1 MYPAKEVKVIM
12 SQKHIALVPF
22 FFEII
27 HLTPQYLSL
36 LILVAVQPVGN
47 VESGN
52 LQKNCYLLFWLLL
65 ASFLFLLWAF
75 VGRCNLEE
83 HHFEYTLE
91 DLPLLVMV
99 LLLDPLNDCQEP
111 AFVTSSSSSSVQP
124 TSAKITGGASMTI
137 SASSFSKSSVLV
149 GSLGIS

>member
-1 MYPAKEVKVIM
+1 M

-36 LILVAVQPVGN
+36 LIQVVFQPVEN
-47 VESGN
+47 VESKYLPN
-52 LQKNCYLLFWLLL
+52 NCYLLFWLLL

-83 HHFEYTLE
+83 HNF
-91 DLPLLVMV
+91 
-99 LLLDPLNDCQEP
+99 
-111 AFVTSSSSSSVQP
+111 
-124 TSAKITGGASMTI
+124 
-137 SASSFSKSSVLV
+137 
-149 GSLGIS
+149 